1 MGRVTIKHCSSD
13 VRYSSCNVRTND
25 VTDVYEF
32 KDILMSNQIGSNE
45 KPVLMTNKKNGGR
58 MGKGSRSRPLTV
70 SKEEFD
76 NNWDKIFNK

>member
-1 MGRVTIKHCSSD
+1 MGRVTIKHCSSY
-13 VRYSSCNVRTND
+13 VYHSSCNVRTND